1 MDPMV
6 IIAICFVIW
15 TIFMFFG
22 GLIFLGVLWN
32 ARESIKRMEQ
42 RVDDLKSQ
50 LTPTIIRSQDLLL
63 EFKSMGKD
71 VRKQL
76 KKSETAVEETLQN
89 VTETTARIRDAVTG
103 LSLILGAVG
112 RVLSPFSGGRGKK

>member
-1 MDPMV
+1 MDPMW

-22 GLIFLGVLWN
+22 GIVFLGLLWN
-32 ARESIKRMEQ
+32 ARDSVKRMEQ
-42 RVDDLKSQ
+42 RVNDLKSQ
-50 LTPTIIRSQDLLL
+50 LMPTIIRSQDLLL

-76 KKSETAVEETLQN
+76 KKSESALEETLEN
-89 VTETTARIRDAVTG
+89 VTETTARIRDTVTG

-112 RVLSPFSGGRGKK
+112 RLLRPIGGKK